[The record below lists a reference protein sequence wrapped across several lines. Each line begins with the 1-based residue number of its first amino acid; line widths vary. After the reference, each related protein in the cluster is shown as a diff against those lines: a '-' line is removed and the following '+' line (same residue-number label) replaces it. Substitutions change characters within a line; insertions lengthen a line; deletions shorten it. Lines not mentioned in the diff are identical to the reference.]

1 MAFNVLLLLTATAVS
16 PTFAA
21 AKDASNRG
29 CFKMEDKYFK
39 FADIREFMANGECK
53 IICSKEMLPVA
64 AMSKQNECYCSDRLP
79 QTPAKPEACDA
90 GCTGYGEPCGS
101 ITGEYISVFVTGKGK
116 LYTPPVKPSTT
127 STSATPT
134 KTADAVKSETPTKE
148 PTDKKKEEEKKSSG
162 GVSKGTAAAAAVVS
176 ILVAAAIAI
185 GGFIL
190 FRRRQRERIE
200 EEYRRTLAA
209 RDFTKK
215 PEMDHR
221 LEPVMLHRR
230 DSVGS
235 IADNED
241 YSRRILKVTN
251 PDG

>member
-1 MAFNVLLLLTATAVS
+1 MLALNVFLLLMATAVS
-16 PTFAA
+16 PAFAA
-21 AKDASNRG
+21 VKDASNRG
-29 CFKMEDKYFK
+29 CFAMEEKYFK
-39 FADIREFMANGECK
+39 FGGIREYMANGECK
-53 IICSKEMLPVA
+53 IICGGKNMPVA

-79 QTPAKPEACDA
+79 VEPAKPEMCDA
-90 GCTGYGEPCGS
+90 GCTGFGEPCGS

-116 LYTPPVKPSTT
+116 LVTPVKQSSTT
-127 STSATPT
+127 SSAAPT
-134 KTADAVKSETPTKE
+134 KTADAIKSETPTKV
-148 PTDKKKEEEKKSSG
+148 PTEKDDEKKSSG

-190 FRRRQRERIE
+190 FRRRQREKIE

-221 LEPVMLHRR
+221 LEPVMPHRR